1 MHDDS
6 DDLKNESAVYSLM
19 VGSQDA
25 SSWHAVDV
33 WRNLHKSL
41 QKFATVLHQRCVIA
55 LQLLCSYLR
64 GVGRQTYL
72 LVVHKKLS
80 AWGEKKQEKTLFYF
94 SARWNLQWQ
103 VNVVGFFFFDKFR
116 RYRSLKITKKKSL
129 QKKSGSAV
137 SRWALLRHKSMK
149 GKPLMNVRYGV
160 FSQLK
165 TIVLKSFSQLCDS
178 RWGEWSLC
186 YSHSAPCWPGV
197 RHLHSTSSLALVIHS
212 AECTVPAECCSPT
225 GSQRITKMI
234 LKPSFKAEEPHGAAL
249 MVRVTFAFFSLKLK
263 NKTPKD
269 SLSSS

>member
-1 MHDDS
+1 MSFFFNLLILWTVCRDWWLTQLYPAPTASQVTRHLGLAETAAHWVSWKCFNRDVETVEKCII
-6 DDLKNESAVYSLM
+6 LHIATKNCTFLRYRSFAWRQWWPEEWSAVYSLM
-19 VGSQDA
+19 VGGQDA

-80 AWGEKKQEKTLFYF
+80 VWGEKKQEKTLFYF

-103 VNVVGFFFFDKFR
+103 VNVVVVFFFDKFR
-116 RYRSLKITKKKSL
+116 RYRSLKIKKKKSL
-129 QKKSGSAV
+129 KKKSGSAV

-165 TIVLKSFSQLCDS
+165 TTVLK
-178 RWGEWSLC
+178 
-186 YSHSAPCWPGV
+186 
-197 RHLHSTSSLALVIHS
+197 
-212 AECTVPAECCSPT
+212 
-225 GSQRITKMI
+225 
-234 LKPSFKAEEPHGAAL
+234 
-249 MVRVTFAFFSLKLK
+249 
-263 NKTPKD
+263 
-269 SLSSS
+269 